1 MASQLTIMSR
11 TRVSMMPR
19 ILAFFAH
26 PPTLAPL
33 AQVAQ
38 VVSSPRPA
46 YTQEKREGQ
55 SRRHDAAP
63 QEVVLRSRFDS
74 VIQTETDAVDVSPRF
89 IPPFSSLHTDICPVF
104 HPLPPFLPLVH
115 FQFTDIRMNRIRRT

>member
-1 MASQLTIMSR
+1 
-11 TRVSMMPR
+11 MPR

-74 VIQTETDAVDVSPRF
+74 VIQTETDAVDVSPHPSLLFTLTYVQSSTPSLPSFLWF
-89 IPPFSSLHTDICPVF
+89 ISNSQTFA
-104 HPLPPFLPLVH
+104 
-115 FQFTDIRMNRIRRT
+115 